1 MIDALVNIGI
11 SILIGIIFI
20 LAAII
25 LQKNPPTDINAAYGY
40 RTKRSMK
47 NKELWDAGNRYSAEV
62 MKQNGFIMMLIGS
75 VISILFRY
83 PHTIIA
89 IIVVMLL
96 LIIRLFIQVESRL
109 KSLNNNKNRTLRNI
123 MLGVLF
129 YL

>member
-1 MIDALVNIGI
+1 MDALVNIGM

-20 LAAII
+20 LAALI

-47 NKELWDAGNRYSAEV
+47 NKELWDAGNKYSAEV

-83 PHTIIA
+83 PHTMIA
-89 IIVVMLL
+89 IIIVMLL
-96 LIIRLFIQVESRL
+96 LIIRLFIRVEKKL
-109 KSLNNNKNRTLRNI
+109 KILEQ
-123 MLGVLF
+123 
-129 YL
+129 

>member
-47 NKELWDAGNRYSAEV
+47 NKGLWDAGNRYSAEV

-96 LIIRLFIQVESRL
+96 LIIRLFIQVENKL
-109 KSLNNNKNRTLRNI
+109 KILEQ
-123 MLGVLF
+123 
-129 YL
+129 

>member
-1 MIDALVNIGI
+1 MDALVNIGM

-20 LAAII
+20 LAALI

-47 NKELWDAGNRYSAEV
+47 NKKLWDAGNKYSAEV

-83 PHTIIA
+83 PHTMIA
-89 IIVVMLL
+89 IMIVMLL
-96 LIIRLFIQVESRL
+96 LIIRLFIRVEKKL
-109 KSLNNNKNRTLRNI
+109 KILEQ
-123 MLGVLF
+123 
-129 YL
+129 

>member
-1 MIDALVNIGI
+1 MYALVNIGI

-20 LAAII
+20 LAARI

-47 NKELWDAGNRYSAEV
+47 NKELWDAGNKYSAEV
-62 MKQNGFIMMLIGS
+62 MKKNGFIMMLIGS

-89 IIVVMLL
+89 IMVVMLL
-96 LIIRLFIQVESRL
+96 LIIRLFMRVEKRL
-109 KSLNNNKNRTLRNI
+109 KILEQ
-123 MLGVLF
+123 
-129 YL
+129 

>member
-1 MIDALVNIGI
+1 MI
-11 SILIGIIFI
+11 SIIFI

-47 NKELWDAGNRYSAEV
+47 NKELWGAGNRYSAEV

-83 PHTIIA
+83 PHTIIV
-89 IIVVMLL
+89 IMVVMLL
-96 LIIRLFIQVESRL
+96 LIIRLFIRVENKL
-109 KSLNNNKNRTLRNI
+109 KILEQ
-123 MLGVLF
+123 
-129 YL
+129 

>member
-1 MIDALVNIGI
+1 MYALINIGM
-11 SILIGIIFI
+11 SILIGTIFI
-20 LAAII
+20 LAAIV

-83 PHTIIA
+83 SHTTLA
-89 IIVVMLL
+89 IMICLV
-96 LIIRLFIQVESRL
+96 Q
-109 KSLNNNKNRTLRNI
+109 N
-123 MLGVLF
+123 
-129 YL
+129 

>member
-1 MIDALVNIGI
+1 MDALVNIGM

-20 LAAII
+20 LAALI

-47 NKELWDAGNRYSAEV
+47 NKELWDAGKKYSAEV

-83 PHTIIA
+83 PHTMIA
-89 IIVVMLL
+89 IMIVMLL
-96 LIIRLFIQVESRL
+96 LIIRLFIRVEKKL
-109 KSLNNNKNRTLRNI
+109 KILEQ
-123 MLGVLF
+123 
-129 YL
+129 

>member
-1 MIDALVNIGI
+1 MR
-11 SILIGIIFI
+11 
-20 LAAII
+20 
-25 LQKNPPTDINAAYGY
+25 YGY

-123 MLGVLF
+123 MLESYFIYKLLF
-129 YL
+129 LIILFLAL

>member
-20 LAAII
+20 FAAII

-47 NKELWDAGNRYSAEV
+47 NKELWDAGNRYSVEV

-83 PHTIIA
+83 PYTIIA
-89 IIVVMLL
+89 IMVVMVL
-96 LIIRLFIQVESRL
+96 LIIRLFIRVENRL
-109 KSLNNNKNRTLRNI
+109 KTI
-123 MLGVLF
+123 EQ
-129 YL
+129 

>member
-1 MIDALVNIGI
+1 MDALVNIGI

-25 LQKNPPTDINAAYGY
+25 LQKNPPIDINAAYGY

-109 KSLNNNKNRTLRNI
+109 KILEQ
-123 MLGVLF
+123 
-129 YL
+129 

>member
-25 LQKNPPTDINAAYGY
+25 LQKNPPTDINVAYGY

-47 NKELWDAGNRYSAEV
+47 NKELWDAGNRYSVEV

-89 IIVVMLL
+89 IMVVMVL
-96 LIIRLFIQVESRL
+96 LIIRLFIRVENRL
-109 KSLNNNKNRTLRNI
+109 KTI
-123 MLGVLF
+123 EQ
-129 YL
+129 

>member
-1 MIDALVNIGI
+1 MI
-11 SILIGIIFI
+11 SIIFI

-47 NKELWDAGNRYSAEV
+47 NKELWGAGNRYSAEV

-75 VISILFRY
+75 VISILFRF

-89 IIVVMLL
+89 IMVVMLL
-96 LIIRLFIQVESRL
+96 LIIRLFIQVENKL
-109 KSLNNNKNRTLRNI
+109 KILEQ
-123 MLGVLF
+123 
-129 YL
+129 

>member
-1 MIDALVNIGI
+1 MIDVLVNIGM
-11 SILIGIIFI
+11 SILIGVIFI
-20 LAAII
+20 LAALI

-83 PHTIIA
+83 THTMIA
-89 IIVVMLL
+89 IMIVMLL
-96 LIIRLFIQVESRL
+96 LIIRLFIRVEKRL
-109 KSLNNNKNRTLRNI
+109 KILEK
-123 MLGVLF
+123 
-129 YL
+129 

>member
-1 MIDALVNIGI
+1 MDALINIGM

-20 LAAII
+20 LAALI

-47 NKELWDAGNRYSAEV
+47 NKELWDAGNRYSAEM

-83 PHTIIA
+83 PHTMIA
-89 IIVVMLL
+89 IMIVMLL
-96 LIIRLFIQVESRL
+96 LIIRLFIQVEKRL
-109 KSLNNNKNRTLRNI
+109 KLLEK
-123 MLGVLF
+123 
-129 YL
+129 

>member
-1 MIDALVNIGI
+1 LIDALVNIGI

-20 LAAII
+20 LTAII
-25 LQKNPPTDINAAYGY
+25 FQKNPPTDINAAYGY

-47 NKELWDAGNRYSAEV
+47 NKELWDAGNRYSVEV

-89 IIVVMLL
+89 IMVVMLL
-96 LIIRLFIQVESRL
+96 LIIRLFIQVENKL
-109 KSLNNNKNRTLRNI
+109 KILEQ
-123 MLGVLF
+123 
-129 YL
+129 

>member
-11 SILIGIIFI
+11 SILIGIILYLRQLFF
-20 LAAII
+20 
-25 LQKNPPTDINAAYGY
+25 KNPPTDINAAYGY

-83 PHTIIA
+83 PHTIIV

-96 LIIRLFIQVESRL
+96 LMIRLFIQVE
-109 KSLNNNKNRTLRNI
+109 
-123 MLGVLF
+123 
-129 YL
+129 